1 MSQIKMQ
8 VWYDDDEVQTE
19 DVVDALALRGV
30 TSVRWGYTEAEH
42 DDTIT
47 VHDLFI
53 AFWDEWMSDRTR
65 DLADHHRVQVW
76 SQRRSAGQ
84 GTSNVTGL
92 FGNVLDFLRD
102 AYDDEFE
109 FGPGE
114 R

>member
-8 VWYDDDEVQTE
+8 VWYDDDEVKTE

-30 TSVRWGYTEAEH
+30 TSVRWNYTEAEF
-42 DDTIT
+42 DLGVT

-53 AFWDEWMSDRTR
+53 PFLSEWTSERTR
-65 DLADHHRVQVW
+65 DLADHYRVQVW

-84 GTSNVTGL
+84 GRSNVTGL